1 MKQFHST
8 RWIALAISSAF
19 LAMVLFSCRREV
31 PLPPLAQEQ
40 LNFSRIVDLSH
51 IITQDMPTHPG
62 ALAPALNGASPN
74 GSRDMLALSTRSGS
88 RITAA
93 GQERDSSVEYLAAD
107 HLVVPAV
114 AIDLREVVADKAQA
128 ISADAIY
135 AWEDDHGPIPPD
147 AIVLLATGWDMRWST
162 PGAYM
167 NLDAQQ
173 RIQVPGIDD
182 SAVALLRERGVAGV
196 GIDSPQLIA
205 DGSTAPSEAHWLVL
219 EDLTNLEQISPR
231 GTTLVVGALR
241 LQGSAA
247 SPARIFA
254 FVP

>member
-8 RWIALAISSAF
+8 RWIVLALSSGF
-19 LAMVLFSCRREV
+19 LALVLFSCRREV

-40 LNFSRIVDLSH
+40 LSFSRIVDLSH
-51 IITQDMPTHPG
+51 IVTQDMPSHPG
-62 ALAPALNGASPN
+62 ALAPALNGASPD
-74 GSRDMLALSTRSGS
+74 GSRDMLALSTRNGS
-88 RITAA
+88 RITAV
-93 GQERDSSVEYLAAD
+93 GQERTGSVEYLAAD
-107 HLVVPAV
+107 QLVVPAV
-114 AIDLREVVADKAQA
+114 AIDLRELVADEAHA
-128 ISADAIY
+128 INADALS
-135 AWEDDHGPIPPD
+135 AWEDDHGPIPPN

-173 RIQVPGIDD
+173 RIQAPGIDS
-182 SAVALLRERGVAGV
+182 SALALLRERGVAGV
-196 GIDSPQLIA
+196 GIDSPQLVA
-205 DGSTAPSEAHWLVL
+205 DGSAMPSEAHWLVL
-219 EDLTNLEQISPR
+219 EDLTNLEQIPPR
-231 GTTLVVGALR
+231 GTTLVVGALK